1 MVLQLLLRH
10 DGGFIE
16 PRAYLPKV
24 CEELGARRERVVVPF
39 GLERWSYQIRR
50 DDVQV

>member
-10 DGGFIE
+10 SDGFIE

>member
-16 PRAYLPKV
+16 PRAYLPEV
-24 CEELGARRERVVVPF
+24 CKELGPRRERVVVPF
-39 GLERWSYQIRR
+39 GLERRRYQIRR
-50 DDVQV
+50 DDV